1 MENQILTVELFCP
14 YHTNCIAN
22 GRDMPIE
29 ITIKNT
35 SSSVIGFPLAY
46 MNRLGPSGRLFDNIT
61 KTEISLRTGMPDWR
75 FKDIFTKMH
84 PGESV
89 KMSTILYIDEI
100 HAFKQEYVDITAEIG
115 IVSNIRIDDQVETT
129 KFSGYS
135 TIQILDKKT
144 YRERSRTISP

>member
-1 MENQILTVELFCP
+1 
-14 YHTNCIAN
+14 
-22 GRDMPIE
+22 
-29 ITIKNT
+29 
-35 SSSVIGFPLAY
+35 
-46 MNRLGPSGRLFDNIT
+46 
-61 KTEISLRTGMPDWR
+61 
-75 FKDIFTKMH
+75 
-84 PGESV
+84 
-89 KMSTILYIDEI
+89 MSTILYIDEI